1 VRVLI
6 EGSFC
11 DCKGEEF
18 ISQGRRAVVSMV
30 LETQLG
36 EGNIVSSQEQLTM
49 LRYMPG
55 REGRW

>member
-1 VRVLI
+1 MLI

-11 DCKGEEF
+11 DCEGEEF
-18 ISQGRRAVVSMV
+18 ISQGRCAVEVSMV
-30 LETQLG
+30 FGTQLG

-55 REGRW
+55 REGRL